1 MQKLIK
7 TSDEL
12 IEHMKNKGIKFN
24 IINEIEAKFFL
35 ENNNYYFK
43 LAAYRNNYL
52 KKSNGEYIN
61 LEFAYLRELSI
72 IDMEL
77 RHLVLE
83 MALDIEH
90 SLKVILLND
99 IANNFKNNS
108 YDIVSSFLTDNQKI
122 SQDIERHSTSNYCG
136 DLINKYSPNFPIWV
150 LLEII
155 SFGDLVKFYNFYS
168 KNYKKLKDRKL
179 LYSIRQIRNAAAH
192 NNCLIYNLKST
203 NSKTKLSINTKVN
216 KYVSSFKKIKKD
228 TRKKKLRI
236 KFFEDF
242 ITLLYAYKIFV
253 NSENLIEKT
262 RKKLKALDRRMLKN
276 KNYFLKNEIIS
287 SAYNFNKIIID
298 AF

>member
-7 TSDEL
+7 TSNEL

-24 IINEIEAKFFL
+24 IISEIEAKKFL

-43 LAAYRNNYL
+43 LAAYRNNYF
-52 KKSNGEYIN
+52 KKPNGEYID

-108 YDIVSSFLTDNQKI
+108 YDIVSNFLIDNQKI
-122 SQDIERHSTSNYCG
+122 SDDIKRHSTSNYCG
-136 DLINKYSPNFPIWV
+136 DLINKYSPDFPIWV

-179 LYSIRQIRNAAAH
+179 LYAVRQIRNAAAH

-203 NSKTKLSINTKVN
+203 NSKAKLNINANVN
-216 KYVSSFKKIKKD
+216 KYVSSFTKIKED

-236 KFFEDF
+236 QFFEDF

-253 NSENLIEKT
+253 NSQNLIEKT
-262 RKKLKALDRRMLKN
+262 RKKLKTLDRRVLKN
-276 KNYFLKNEIIS
+276 KNYFLKNEVIS
-287 SAYNFNKIIID
+287 SAYNFTKIIID

>member
-7 TSDEL
+7 TSNEL

-24 IINEIEAKFFL
+24 IISEIEAKKFL

-43 LAAYRNNYL
+43 LAAYRNNYF
-52 KKSNGEYIN
+52 KKPNGEYID

-108 YDIVSSFLTDNQKI
+108 YDIVSNFLIDNQKI
-122 SQDIERHSTSNYCG
+122 SDDIKRYSTSNYCG
-136 DLINKYSPNFPIWV
+136 DLINKYSPDFPIWV

-179 LYSIRQIRNAAAH
+179 LYAVRQIRNAAAH

-203 NSKTKLSINTKVN
+203 NSKAKLNINANVN
-216 KYVSSFKKIKKD
+216 KYVSSFTKIKED

-236 KFFEDF
+236 QFFEDF

-253 NSENLIEKT
+253 NSQNLIEKT
-262 RKKLKALDRRMLKN
+262 RKKLKTLDRRALKN
-276 KNYFLKNEIIS
+276 KNYFLKNEVIS
-287 SAYNFNKIIID
+287 SAYNFTKIIID

>member
-7 TSDEL
+7 TSNEL

-24 IINEIEAKFFL
+24 IISEIEAKKFL

-43 LAAYRNNYL
+43 LAAYRNNYF
-52 KKSNGEYIN
+52 KKPNGEYID

-108 YDIVSSFLTDNQKI
+108 YDIVSNFLIDNQKI
-122 SQDIERHSTSNYCG
+122 SDDIKRHSTSNYCG
-136 DLINKYSPNFPIWV
+136 DLINKYSPDFPIWV

-179 LYSIRQIRNAAAH
+179 LYAVRQIRNAAAH

-203 NSKTKLSINTKVN
+203 NSKAKLNINANVN
-216 KYVSSFKKIKKD
+216 KYVSSFTKIKED

-236 KFFEDF
+236 QFFEDF

-253 NSENLIEKT
+253 NSQNLIEKT
-262 RKKLKALDRRMLKN
+262 RKKLKTLDRRALKN
-276 KNYFLKNEIIS
+276 KNYFLKNEVIS
-287 SAYNFNKIIID
+287 SAYNFTKIIID

>member
-7 TSDEL
+7 TSNEL

-24 IINEIEAKFFL
+24 IISEIEAKKFL

-43 LAAYRNNYL
+43 LAAYRNNYF
-52 KKSNGEYIN
+52 KKPNGEYID

-108 YDIVSSFLTDNQKI
+108 YDIVSNFLIDNQKI
-122 SQDIERHSTSNYCG
+122 SDDIKRHSTSNYCG
-136 DLINKYSPNFPIWV
+136 DLINKYSPDFPIWV

-179 LYSIRQIRNAAAH
+179 LYAVRQIRNAAAH

-203 NSKTKLSINTKVN
+203 NSKAKLNINANVN
-216 KYVSSFKKIKKD
+216 KYVSSFTKIKED

-236 KFFEDF
+236 QFFEDF

-253 NSENLIEKT
+253 NSQNLIEKT
-262 RKKLKALDRRMLKN
+262 RKN
-276 KNYFLKNEIIS
+276 
-287 SAYNFNKIIID
+287 
-298 AF
+298 

>member
-7 TSDEL
+7 TSNEL

-24 IINEIEAKFFL
+24 IISEIEAKKFL

-43 LAAYRNNYL
+43 LAAYRNNYF
-52 KKSNGEYIN
+52 KKPNGEYID

-83 MALDIEH
+83 MSLDIEH

-108 YDIVSSFLTDNQKI
+108 YDIVSNFLIDNQKI
-122 SQDIERHSTSNYCG
+122 SDDIKRHSTSNYCG
-136 DLINKYSPNFPIWV
+136 DLINKYSPDFPIWV

-179 LYSIRQIRNAAAH
+179 LYAVRQIRNAAAH

-203 NSKTKLSINTKVN
+203 NSKAKLNINANVN
-216 KYVSSFKKIKKD
+216 KYVSSFTKIKED

-236 KFFEDF
+236 QFFEDF

-253 NSENLIEKT
+253 NSQNLIEKT
-262 RKKLKALDRRMLKN
+262 RKKLKTLDRRVLKN
-276 KNYFLKNEIIS
+276 KNYFLKNEVIS
-287 SAYNFNKIIID
+287 SAYNFTKIIID